1 MQLPHCISVY
11 VRSVKELCLLGR
23 SSSSAAIRTDRRPC
37 NPCLLG
43 LTVDDEVELVRF
55 ALAPRTL
62 RGGKAGGVQPSM
74 VAAALLGSSPFALLS
89 QGWSGPSRYDRAY
102 SASSASENKPCSRP
116 SSSVC
121 SFGTLCRSSKELELR
136 GLRPSGLCSFGTLCR
151 SSKELEL
158 RGLRPSGLAGGEGS
172 KRKSTYSGGVLAAF
186 RAASLP
192 GEDAEKRRYPAMSL
206 GAGVSKIVLIGGSC
220 A

>member
-136 GLRPSGLCSFGTLCR
+136 GLRPSGL
-151 SSKELEL
+151 
-158 RGLRPSGLAGGEGS
+158 AGGEGS